1 MEYLKNDLVVRAFKT
16 FIQTFVA
23 TVAVGYTSVTD
34 IATAKALLVAA
45 VAASISAVWNTY
57 LLKK

>member
-1 MEYLKNDLVVRAFKT
+1 MEYLKNDLVVRAAKT
-16 FIQTFVA
+16 FVQTFVA
-23 TVAVGYTSVTD
+23 VVAVGYTSVTD

-45 VAASISAVWNTY
+45 VAAGISAVWNTI